1 MTIFS
6 RSLTLGALLAAGVAG
21 GMLIRT
27 HTPPVRAAEPDAAQT
42 AKIDRAREEV
52 KMLDDLYKTAVVTIT
67 SKYVENQAD
76 TPAAAVAKD
85 VFAAMHKKGWH
96 KARLIDVTGRP
107 KNKANVAKTEFEK
120 KAVSE
125 IKSGKAYYEEIGEQ
139 DGKPVLRAATVVPAV
154 MQQCIICHGKRD
166 KNLLGT
172 IVYEMPI
179 K

>member
-1 MTIFS
+1 MRLK
-6 RSLTLGALLAAGVAG
+6 RSMALLVVLTAGVLTG
-21 GMLIRT
+21 LLVQTTLR
-27 HTPPVRAAEPDAAQT
+27 PVRAGEPDAEKA
-42 AKIDRAREEV
+42 AKVERAREQV

-96 KARLIDVTGRP
+96 YARLVDVTGRP

-120 KAVSE
+120 KAVKE
-125 IKSGKAYYEEIGEQ
+125 IRSGKAYYEEIGEQ

-154 MQQCIICHGKRD
+154 MQQCVVCHGKRE